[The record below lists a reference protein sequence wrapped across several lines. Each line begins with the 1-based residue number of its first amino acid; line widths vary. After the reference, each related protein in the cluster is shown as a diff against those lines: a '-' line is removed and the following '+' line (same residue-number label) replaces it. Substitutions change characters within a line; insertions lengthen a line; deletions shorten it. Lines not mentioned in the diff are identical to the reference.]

1 MTLFQAERSAS
12 TSLESGS
19 SRWCGT
25 VIVTRLAAWPLAS
38 QVAKPGCSNPSPA
51 PSRTSPDFRAR
62 ARRPRWG
69 HMAFR
74 LADRLAPRPSEA
86 YRARGPWPRAR
97 YLSAR
102 GEQEAMSRYL
112 TTGAA
117 RALTIVIHSPLP
129 SVQNSVARTTAAE
142 PKVRDSQGAVG
153 ALRSSARSTAAPA
166 TAVSASCASSS
177 TIRR

>member
-62 ARRPRWG
+62 ATPPLGTYGFQARRPSGTKTIRSV
-69 HMAFR
+69 
-74 LADRLAPRPSEA
+74 PRPGPLAACTLPVRSR
-86 YRARGPWPRAR
+86 RAGGYVAVPHDRGRQ
-97 YLSAR
+97 S
-102 GEQEAMSRYL
+102 
-112 TTGAA
+112 TH
-117 RALTIVIHSPLP
+117 HSH
-129 SVQNSVARTTAAE
+129 T
-142 PKVRDSQGAVG
+142 
-153 ALRSSARSTAAPA
+153 
-166 TAVSASCASSS
+166 
-177 TIRR
+177 